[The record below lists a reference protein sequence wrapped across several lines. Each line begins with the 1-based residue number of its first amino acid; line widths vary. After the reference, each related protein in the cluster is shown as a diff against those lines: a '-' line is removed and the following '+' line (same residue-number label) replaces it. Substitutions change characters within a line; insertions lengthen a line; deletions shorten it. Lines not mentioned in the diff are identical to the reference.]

1 MGIFRNEL
9 RQNYAKQEGDIMA
22 TIRKRG
28 DKYRVEV
35 SKNGIRKSA
44 TFKSKT
50 EATLWG
56 IEEENKIE
64 LQKKGLQPDTLF
76 IDVIRRY
83 QKEVTPTKR
92 AIKQEYNRINRL
104 ITHHGWLVDKY
115 IADITTADLETYLNL
130 LLENVKE
137 STARREI
144 SIVSNIFTYAYER
157 WKYITQNP
165 MMGLAMPANA
175 KPRTQRFSD
184 EDIEKIISFS
194 GYRNGIKGLRQRV
207 AAAFLFA
214 IETAMRAGE
223 ISNLTWDD
231 VSFEKRTAFLS
242 LTKNG
247 SSRTVPLSKEA
258 IRILKQL
265 EEIKSDDSVF
275 GINSKVIDR
284 QFRIIRRNTDL
295 LDLHFHDTR
304 REALSRLAKKVDVM
318 TLAKISGHK
327 DIKILLNTYYAPDM
341 SDVANLLD

>member
-1 MGIFRNEL
+1 
-9 RQNYAKQEGDIMA
+9 MA

-35 SKNGIRKSA
+35 FKNGIRKSS

-56 IEEENKIE
+56 IEEEKKIE
-64 LQKKGLQPDTLF
+64 LQQKGLQPDTLF
-76 IDVIRRY
+76 VDVIRRY
-83 QKEVTPTKR
+83 QREVTPTKR
-92 AIKQEYNRINRL
+92 AIKHENNRINKL
-104 ITHHGWLVDKY
+104 IANHGWLVDKY
-115 IADITTADLETYLNL
+115 ISDVTTEDLEHYIKL

-144 SIVSNIFTYAYER
+144 SIISNIFTYAYER

-165 MMGLAMPANA
+165 TVGLIMPSNA

-184 EDIEKIISFS
+184 EDIEKLVEFS
-194 GYRNGIKGLRQRV
+194 GYRDGIKGLRQRV
-207 AAAFLFA
+207 AAAMLFA
-214 IETAMRAGE
+214 IQTAMRAGE
-223 ISNLTWDD
+223 ISNLTWSD
-231 VSFEKRTAFLS
+231 VSFEKRTAFLP

-275 GINSKVIDR
+275 GINSQIIDR
-284 QFRIIRRNTDL
+284 QFRAMRKNTGL

-327 DIKILLNTYYAPDM
+327 DIKILLNTYYAPNM
-341 SDVANLLD
+341 SEIAGLLD